1 VAARAAG
8 RAMGGGEAMAV
19 IGIGTNSRTRIED
32 VLAIVAAAE
41 AKLQKAPSPLPLS
54 RGGRG
59 ESPLSSSFAD
69 NGRTCGRARPA
80 PSPLAG
86 EGWGEGE
93 EIRAL
98 ACLGRDA
105 LNRVPQEAA
114 RRLGLDLK
122 LLSLDQLRAA
132 AHLCVTHSEKSMQ
145 QYGIPSIAEAAA
157 LAAAG
162 PGARLLLPRFCGR
175 NATASVAALP

>member
-1 VAARAAG
+1 
-8 RAMGGGEAMAV
+8 MGGGEAMAV

-41 AKLQKAPSPLPLS
+41 AKLQKAPSPGREAATLS
-54 RGGRG
+54 REGRG
-59 ESPLSSSFAD
+59 YVHPARESPLPLRER
-69 NGRTCGRARPA
+69 GR
-80 PSPLAG
+80 
-86 EGWGEGE
+86 GEGE

-98 ACLGRDA
+98 ACLDRDA
-105 LNRVPQEAA
+105 LNTVPQEAA
-114 RRLGLDLK
+114 RSLGLDLM
-122 LLSLDQLRAA
+122 LLSPGQLRAA
-132 AHLCVTHSEKSMQ
+132 AHLCVTHSEKSMK